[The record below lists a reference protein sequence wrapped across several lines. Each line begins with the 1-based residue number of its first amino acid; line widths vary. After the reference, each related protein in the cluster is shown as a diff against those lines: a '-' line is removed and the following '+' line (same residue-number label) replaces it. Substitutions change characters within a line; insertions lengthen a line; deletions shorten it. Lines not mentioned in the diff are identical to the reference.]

1 MKSELE
7 KDWAEENRKRF
18 LRLLSEYKPET
29 EEEYQDRKFLE
40 AIEFNNR
47 LQKLNKMLYS
57 KK

>member
-1 MKSELE
+1 MKSKYEI
-7 KDWAEENRKRF
+7 DWVEENRKRF